1 MNKSRT
7 IMTRLFVPSAASIV
21 VHVLLL
27 IIILAATITVTRREN
42 PRPTL
47 TDVVIAAAPPPTALP
62 ATNVEPQPRESAPQ
76 IAAATLALPTEP
88 LTSFAQVPNLANT
101 PLPSVPSASRALLD
115 ASVDQPQR
123 AVSFAGLSGKAA
135 QRVVY
140 VVDASGG
147 MVSSFAFI
155 RAKLAHSIAGLSP
168 TQHFQILITRQQA
181 SSETVVRFQHP
192 EPSRDDLVRALPAH
206 RNAAISWLKS
216 LIVGGKSDP
225 LEGLKAALALEPAP
239 DLVFFLS
246 RGFVRANAD
255 SAWSVETVLAEL
267 DRLNPRSRRN
277 GQRPVVIKTIQFLD
291 DDPTGLMQAIAD
303 DHGDG
308 LGSFRVLTIDDLA
321 DQGAQDD
328 AIAAERDSR
337 LDAVLRDVRAI
348 LVAVETD
355 ARHLACGLPRK
366 IERDR
371 VAEAV
376 RDAERLL
383 GPRIGDLVTP
393 DSPLRAR
400 VASLRALI
408 EDDSVMNDRAAALL
422 DELFLVDADADAAR
436 RIALLIALA
445 RCGRIDDAQHIAA
458 SLESD
463 IALLALPDHLA
474 GELALACARFGLSLS
489 PRPGAAWQSL
499 LIEARAAHAWSLGQ
513 SDAFEPLL
521 AFARQDPA
529 HQRDI
534 WTRVDAAT
542 TSVPSDRLSSEV
554 LFARAML
561 RASSVPED
569 AVELLLMLAEREPGS
584 GRSCDAFWEASV
596 LLQSIDR
603 ALAADVLE
611 RFTQACTDDERTAS
625 ALRAAVAWT
634 SEGNDAV
641 LARRLRAA
649 LDHLPTDPLADVW
662 RARCAALISPPEAWP
677 LLEAIA
683 PRSPVAAV
691 AMELAINLVH
701 ADESAATLNRA
712 LRLAERFESK
722 HASPLRVRLV
732 NALLAAHDPSVL
744 DHARRLDLAPPA
756 NLLLLAQACLM
767 TDRAD
772 EALDHLD
779 NLTRLVPAR
788 SPEWWESWT
797 LLLETL
803 DERTAGAQ
811 ADLIQAHLY
820 RLTLID
826 PNLGGS
832 SWKNRL
838 DAIRTST
845 PGYTGKP

>member
-1 MNKSRT
+1 MNTSRS
-7 IMTRLFVPSAASIV
+7 IMSRLFVPSAASIV
-21 VHVLLL
+21 VHALLL
-27 IIILAATITVTRREN
+27 VIILAATITVTRRDN

-47 TDVVIAAAPPPTALP
+47 TDVVIAAAPPSVAP
-62 ATNVEPQPRESAPQ
+62 ATNVEPQPRESAQP

-88 LTSFAQVPNLANT
+88 LASFAHVPNLADA

-115 ASVDQPQR
+115 ASVDQPQH

-181 SSETVVRFQHP
+181 STETVVRFQHP
-192 EPSRDDLVRALPAH
+192 EPSRDDLVRALPAN

-246 RGFVRANAD
+246 RGFIRANAD
-255 SAWSVETVLAEL
+255 SAWSLETVLAEL
-267 DRLNPRSRRN
+267 DRLNPRSRRT

-303 DHGDG
+303 VHGDG

-337 LDAVLRDVRAI
+337 LDAALRDVREI
-348 LVAVETD
+348 LVAVEAD
-355 ARHLACGLPRK
+355 ARHLACGLPLQ
-366 IERDR
+366 IERER

-383 GPRIGDLVTP
+383 GPRIGDLMTP
-393 DSPLRAR
+393 DAPLRAR

-445 RCGRIDDAQHIAA
+445 RSGRFDDAQHIAA

-463 IALLALPDHLA
+463 IALLSLPDRLA

-489 PRPGAAWQSL
+489 LRPVAAWQSL
-499 LIEARAAHAWSLGQ
+499 LIEARAAHVWSLGQ
-513 SDAFEPLL
+513 SDAFESLL
-521 AFARQDPA
+521 AFATQEPA

-534 WTRVDAAT
+534 WARVDAAT
-542 TSVPSDRLSSEV
+542 TNVPSDRLSSEV

-561 RASSVPED
+561 RASHAPED

-611 RFTQACTDDERTAS
+611 RFTQACADDERTAP

-649 LDHLPTDPLADVW
+649 LNHLPTDPLADVW
-662 RARCAALISPPEAWP
+662 RTRCAALVNPPEAWP
-677 LLEAIA
+677 LLETIA
-683 PRSPVAAV
+683 PRSPVAPV
-691 AMELAINLVH
+691 AMELALKIVQ
-701 ADESAATLNRA
+701 AEDGAAALDRA
-712 LRLAERFESK
+712 LRLAERFESE
-722 HASPLRVRLV
+722 HALSLRVRLV
-732 NALLAAHDPSVL
+732 KAMLAAHDSTAL
-744 DHARRLDLAPPA
+744 AHTRRLDLAQPA
-756 NLLLLAQACLM
+756 HLLLLARACLM

-772 EALDHLD
+772 EALEHLDHLTH
-779 NLTRLVPAR
+779 LAPAR

-826 PNLGGS
+826 PQLGGPP
-832 SWKNRL
+832 WKNRL
-838 DAIRTST
+838 DAIRTFT